1 MGKGKLYRSENNRMI
16 GGVCGG
22 IGEFTGISPTLI
34 RVLFVLGGVSI
45 ILYII
50 LCLVLPSG
58 ENF

>member
-1 MGKGKLYRSENNRMI
+1 MI

-45 ILYII
+45 IIYII

>member
-16 GGVCGG
+16 GGVCGD

>member
-1 MGKGKLYRSENNRMI
+1 MSKCKLYRSENNRMI
-16 GGVCGG
+16 GCVCGG
-22 IGEFTGISPTLI
+22 IGELTGISPTII

-45 ILYII
+45 IIYII

>member
-1 MGKGKLYRSENNRMI
+1 MSKCKLYRSVNNRMI

-22 IGEFTGISPTLI
+22 IGELTGISPTLI

-45 ILYII
+45 IIYII

>member
-1 MGKGKLYRSENNRMI
+1 MI

-22 IGEFTGISPTLI
+22 IGELIGISPTLI

-45 ILYII
+45 IIYII